1 MHGSTSRCIYIYN
14 PQIQCMEAQV
24 GFQNTYMDLYFF
36 PFILYFIEQ
45 LILLNCSSISS
56 NLLTNTRS
64 KFLDFFSL

>member
-1 MHGSTSRCIYIYN
+1 MHGSTSRVSKY
-14 PQIQCMEAQV
+14 V
-24 GFQNTYMDLYFF
+24 HGLVFL